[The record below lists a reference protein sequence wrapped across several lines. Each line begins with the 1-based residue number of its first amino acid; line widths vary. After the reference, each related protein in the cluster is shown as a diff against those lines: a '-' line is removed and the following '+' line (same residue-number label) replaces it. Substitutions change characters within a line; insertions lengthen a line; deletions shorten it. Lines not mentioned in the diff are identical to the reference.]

1 MDELAKWP
9 KAQEAWD
16 QLQFALRLGDNP
28 RQVVTTTPQNV
39 AALKSILQNPS
50 TVTTH
55 APTDANRAYL
65 AASFLE
71 EVKTRY
77 AGTSI
82 GKQELEGVLLDSVEG
97 ALWNA
102 KMLDL
107 CRVHKVP
114 PLNRIVVAIDPP
126 VTGKAGSDECGLVV
140 VGAVTEGPAQDWRAY
155 VLEDASIN
163 RASPDTWARA
173 AIAAMDRHK
182 ADRLVAE
189 VNQGGEMV
197 TAMIRSI
204 DALVPIKTVHA
215 TLSKGTRAEPVSAL
229 YEQNRVFHLPGL
241 AALEDQMCQMTAQ
254 SYLGKGSPDRVD
266 ALVWALTEL
275 MLDPAR
281 KLRSDP
287 QVRTLG

>member
-1 MDELAKWP
+1 
-9 KAQEAWD
+9 
-16 QLQFALRLGDNP
+16 
-28 RQVVTTTPQNV
+28 
-39 AALKSILQNPS
+39 
-50 TVTTH
+50 
-55 APTDANRAYL
+55 L

-71 EVKTRY
+71 EVKLRY
-77 AGTSI
+77 AGTSL
-82 GKQELEGVLLDSVEG
+82 GAQELDGLLLESAEG
-97 ALWNA
+97 ALWNT
-102 KMLDL
+102 KMLDA
-107 CRVHKVP
+107 CRVTDLPH
-114 PLNRIVVAIDPP
+114 LDRIVVAIDPP
-126 VTGKAGSDECGLVV
+126 VTGKSGSDECGLIV
-140 VGAVTEGPAQDWRAY
+140 VGAVTSGPPQNWRAY
-155 VLEDASIN
+155 VLEDASLG

-189 VNQGGEMV
+189 VNQGGDMV

-215 TLSKGTRAEPVSAL
+215 TQSKSARAEPVSAL
-229 YEQNRVFHLPGL
+229 YEQGRVFHVRGL
-241 AALEDQMCQMTAQ
+241 AALEEQMCQLTAQ

-281 KLRSDP
+281 KLRGTP